1 MASRRQCLQLAGC
14 TALFPLLTAN
24 VCAAQTQKS
33 WSSTAFAA
41 AESVRRTLIRHPFLT
56 GAFAGT
62 LEKSVF
68 AAYLC
73 QNILYLENYA
83 RCLEQLGKRLSP
95 LPGFADD
102 AKNLTIWARE
112 TKDLRAW
119 TIEYAASFTE
129 KPVRPEEIV
138 ALPELLT
145 YEALESRYVQH
156 SNPAFAMAALLPCF
170 WTWDEFGRAL
180 RPAARLEGNPFKDWV
195 EGMGSEAA
203 AASARKAV
211 DLADR
216 LSKRLSSSEQNSM
229 TDIFAAGCW
238 MEWQLFEA
246 TLRPITENF

>member
-1 MASRRQCLQLAGC
+1 MTSRRQCLQLAGC
-14 TALFPLLTAN
+14 TALFPFLTAN

-41 AESVRRTLIRHPFLT
+41 AKSVWQALIRHPFLT

-73 QNILYLENYA
+73 QNIHYLENYA
-83 RCLEQLGKRLSP
+83 RCLEELGKRLSQ
-95 LPGFADD
+95 LPDFAGD
-102 AKNLTIWARE
+102 AKNLATWAQE
-112 TKDLRAW
+112 TKDLGVW
-119 TIEYAASFTE
+119 TIEYVASFTG

-180 RPAARLEGNPFKDWV
+180 RPAARLRGNPFKDWV

-203 AASARKAV
+203 AESARKAV

-216 LSKRLSSSEQNSM
+216 LSVRLSADQQKRM
-229 TDIFAAGCW
+229 TDVFVAGCW
-238 MEWQLFEA
+238 MEWQLFDA
-246 TLRPITENF
+246 VLTPVAAN

>member
-24 VCAAQTQKS
+24 VCAGQAKKT

-41 AESVRRTLIRHPFLT
+41 AESVRRALVRHPFLT
-56 GAFAGT
+56 DAFAGT

-83 RCLEQLGKRLSP
+83 RCLEQLSERLSQ
-95 LPGFADD
+95 LPDFASD
-102 AKNLTIWARE
+102 AKNLATWAQE

-119 TIEYAASFTE
+119 TIEYAASFTG
-129 KPVRPEEIV
+129 KPIRPEEIV

-145 YEALESRYVQH
+145 YEALETRHLNH

-180 RPAARLEGNPFKDWV
+180 RPTARLQGNPFKDWV
-195 EGMGSEAA
+195 AGMGSDAA
-203 AASARKAV
+203 AASAREAV
-211 DLADR
+211 DLTDR
-216 LSKRLSSSEQNSM
+216 LSSRLSSTEQNLM

-238 MEWQLFEA
+238 MEWQLFA
-246 TLRPITENF
+246 AVLRPVTAN